1 MSKTLLVIGAG
12 PGIGRSVAAL
22 FAKNRY
28 RNVALIARRESQL
41 EIEKKAVEDAVGPEG
56 KVRTHAVDVVDAAAL
71 TKALDAAD
79 AELGKPDCVFY
90 NAARVLP
97 SELLTHDVAEIEH
110 DFKINVSALYAV
122 SQRYI
127 PHLTSLAS
135 SDAGAAPALLVTS
148 SRLPQEPIPQVFAL
162 SLVKAA
168 QRNLVQSLRMTYES
182 QGVHV
187 GLIVVGGAVAE
198 DHPTLNP
205 GNIAERTWAWFKGI
219 KESPS
224 LEVNID

>member
-41 EIEKKAVEDAVGPEG
+41 ELEKKAVEDAVGPEG
-56 KVRTHAVDVVDAAAL
+56 KVRTYAVDVVDAAAL
-71 TKALDAAD
+71 SKALDAAD
-79 AELGKPDCVFY
+79 AELGKPECVFY

-97 SELLTHDVAEIEH
+97 SELLTHEASEIEH

-122 SQRYI
+122 SKRYI
-127 PHLTSLAS
+127 SHLVSLTSDADAS
-135 SDAGAAPALLVTS
+135 PALLVTS
-148 SRLPQEPIPQVFAL
+148 SRLPQDPIPQVFAL

-187 GLIVVGGAVAE
+187 GLIVVGGPVAE
-198 DHPTLNP
+198 DHATLNP
-205 GNIAERTWAWFKGI
+205 GNIAERTWEWFEGI